1 MRDPIILLVH
11 LIATLAR
18 LMGPGGLRSV
28 VAESLLVKQQLLILN
43 RSRHRA
49 PNLRVSDR
57 ILAGVCALFMRPAR
71 VFRSAIVLRP
81 STILNFHRTLR
92 QRKYRLLFSPKRR
105 RTGPKGPPKDL
116 VDAIVDMKRRNPRW
130 GCPRIAQQIALAFA
144 VDIDKDVV
152 RRVLATHYRPAP
164 RSGGPSWL
172 TFLGH
177 AKDSLWSIDLF
188 RCESATLRSHWVLVV
203 MDHYT
208 RRIVGFGIQA
218 GTVDGRALCRM
229 FNHAIRG
236 LSRPKRLSSDNDPL
250 YRFHQWCA
258 NLRVLQVTE
267 VKSVPSVPLS
277 HPFVERLIGTRRREC
292 VDQLLFWSASDLE
305 DKLVAVLAP
314 LAVDQAAARCSYD
327 HESGGNPPAA
337 VSTTATNT
345 RRRTSR
351 PVKMSLRANR
361 LLTRRAC
368 MAGVLVSRPNRKAR
382 CGRTK
387 L

>member
-144 VDIDKDVV
+144 VDIATESTPCRLLRDL
-152 RRVLATHYRPAP
+152 RVWTIPSPTGRPA
-164 RSGGPSWL
+164 R
-172 TFLGH
+172 
-177 AKDSLWSIDLF
+177 
-188 RCESATLRSHWVLVV
+188 
-203 MDHYT
+203 T
-208 RRIVGFGIQA
+208 R
-218 GTVDGRALCRM
+218 
-229 FNHAIRG
+229 
-236 LSRPKRLSSDNDPL
+236 SRPTGSFRSARRFVLCFSDHQHRLSSFP
-250 YRFHQWCA
+250 
-258 NLRVLQVTE
+258 
-267 VKSVPSVPLS
+267 P
-277 HPFVERLIGTRRREC
+277 
-292 VDQLLFWSASDLE
+292 
-305 DKLVAVLAP
+305 
-314 LAVDQAAARCSYD
+314 CSLMN
-327 HESGGNPPAA
+327 G
-337 VSTTATNT
+337 
-345 RRRTSR
+345 
-351 PVKMSLRANR
+351 
-361 LLTRRAC
+361 
-368 MAGVLVSRPNRKAR
+368 
-382 CGRTK
+382 
-387 L
+387 